1 MRNRLSLLV
10 AAVVFCLAHAATAQ
24 TTAGILLGGASHQLI
39 VPDFY
44 DAVSELPDLRPVKSV
59 RAGGFVN
66 VPVAGGF
73 SVQPELHFTRK
84 GFKIDESADLKLFD
98 VPLPVGGVAVT
109 RINYVELPVLAK
121 YNFGTGSVSAY
132 LTAGPSV
139 SYATG
144 GRLDTRAR
152 VLVEIDL
159 FSTDLNLDAIDYRRT
174 ELSGVLGGGVQ
185 FKAQNGN
192 TFFVD
197 ARYTRGLTQVV
208 DIPVVRD
215 RLEQQS
221 FGINVGYGIAFGG
234 GQRRAYP

>member
-1 MRNRLSLLV
+1 MLNRLSIFGLL
-10 AAVVFCLAHAATAQ
+10 AFLCLATATQAQ
-24 TTAGILLGGASHQLI
+24 TTAGVLVGAANHKLI

-44 DAVSELPDLRPVKSV
+44 EAISELPDLRAVKST
-59 RAGGFVN
+59 RLGGFVN
-66 VPVAGGF
+66 VPVVGGF
-73 SVQPELHFTRK
+73 SVQPELHYTQK
-84 GFKIDESADLKLFD
+84 GFKINESADLKLFD
-98 VPLPVGGVAVT
+98 VPLPIGGVAVT

-121 YNFGTGSVSAY
+121 YSFGTGPVSAY

-139 SYATG
+139 GYATG
-144 GRLDTRAR
+144 GRLDTRAK

-159 FSTDLNLDAIDYRRT
+159 FSTKLNLDAVDYQRA
-174 ELSGVLGGGVQ
+174 EVSGILGGGVQ
-185 FKAQNGN
+185 FEAQNGN

-234 GQRRAYP
+234 GKRSAYP